1 MTSAGH
7 RALETLRGE
16 FDALV
21 ERMQSTEAAAAGQAL
36 FEASPHQLGQAAQ
49 SAATGAA
56 STSRYTRTMTVAL
69 LTEIPLTL
77 PAEPGPYRRRDYE
90 DLPDESRCELIYG
103 RLYASP
109 SPNPRH
115 QVVVAA
121 IWSILHRIAGA
132 SGGIAFVA
140 PLDVVLADHSVVQPD
155 VIYIAAGNRGIIAER
170 LEGTPDLVVEV
181 VSPGTSRRDRGE
193 KLALYAESGI
203 KEYWIV
209 DPGERQVEFLVNEAG
224 RFVVALPAGAEYRSR
239 ALPEIRLDL
248 LALWREVDET
258 LG

>member
-1 MTSAGH
+1 
-7 RALETLRGE
+7 
-16 FDALV
+16 
-21 ERMQSTEAAAAGQAL
+21 
-36 FEASPHQLGQAAQ
+36 
-49 SAATGAA
+49 
-56 STSRYTRTMTVAL
+56 MTVAL
-69 LTEIPLTL
+69 LTEIPLAP

-90 DLPDESRCELIYG
+90 NLPDESRCELIYG
-103 RLYASP
+103 RLYVSP

-121 IWSILHRIAGA
+121 VWSILHRIAGA

-155 VIYIAAGNRGIIAER
+155 VIYIGAANRGIIGER
-170 LEGTPDLVVEV
+170 LEGAPDLVVEV

-209 DPGERQVEFLVNEAG
+209 DPGERQIEFLVNEAG

-258 LG
+258 LGGG